1 MIDQDGM
8 KIVNHM
14 RFDVFG
20 RDVLVERRDEKWS
33 VFYVGLD
40 GKRLPADDIIIP
52 PNTKESEIE
61 RWLADLCHEWSTQS
75 RPSVKRLDK

>member
-1 MIDQDGM
+1 MIDQDVM
-8 KIVNHM
+8 KIVKQLS
-14 RFDVFG
+14 FDVFG
-20 RDVLVERRDEKWS
+20 RDVLVVRRDEKWS
-33 VFYVGLD
+33 VLYVGLD

-52 PNTKESEIE
+52 PDARESEIE